1 MVRTLIIQPR
11 ATFDIRLAV
20 VWLTKHVSAATA
32 AKWQARIFNA
42 AHSLVSKP
50 ERCPE
55 ADEAAK
61 IGLDLRVLL
70 AGRRPHVYRILF
82 TFDGSTVNVLRVL
95 HAARD
100 HVDADDL

>member
-1 MVRTLIIQPR
+1 MPRTLIIQPR
-11 ATFDIRLAV
+11 AYFDIRLAV
-20 VWLTKHVSAATA
+20 AWLTKHVSPASA
-32 AKWQARIFNA
+32 AKWQARIFHA
-42 AHSLVSKP
+42 VHSLVSKP

-82 TFDGSTVNVLRVL
+82 TFDASTVTVLRVL
-95 HAARD
+95 HSARD
-100 HVDADDL
+100 HVDADDV

>member
-1 MVRTLIIQPR
+1 MARTLIIQPR
-11 ATFDIRLAV
+11 ADFDIRLAV
-20 VWLTKHVSAATA
+20 TWLTKHVSPASAS
-32 AKWQARIFNA
+32 KWQARIFNA
-42 AHSLVSKP
+42 VHSLVSKP

-70 AGRRPHVYRILF
+70 SGRRPHVYRILF
-82 TFDGSTVNVLRVL
+82 TFNSTTVNVLRVL

-100 HVDADDL
+100 QVDADDL